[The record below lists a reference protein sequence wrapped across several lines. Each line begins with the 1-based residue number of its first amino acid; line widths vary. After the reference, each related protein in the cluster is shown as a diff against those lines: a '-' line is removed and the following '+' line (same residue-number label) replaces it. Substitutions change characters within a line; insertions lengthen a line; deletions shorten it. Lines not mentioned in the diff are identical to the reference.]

1 MIVTRGSGES
11 KRDSRSVEWEAVSLV
26 LGRARAD

>member
-1 MIVTRGSGES
+1 MIVTRGRDES

-26 LGRARAD
+26 PSRARAD